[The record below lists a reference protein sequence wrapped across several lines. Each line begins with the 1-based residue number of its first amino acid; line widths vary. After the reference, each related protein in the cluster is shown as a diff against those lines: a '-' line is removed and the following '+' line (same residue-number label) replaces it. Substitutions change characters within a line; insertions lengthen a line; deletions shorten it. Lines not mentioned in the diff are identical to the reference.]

1 METYKDI
8 ILSYN
13 DEEWR
18 LNRLK
23 SLIDFLD
30 EDPQKKYPDI
40 TQTLDKIDEIE
51 DDKGILNIYYGIR
64 LTTYEK
70 LYIKHIWQEENEHI
84 VKFIKYIEKVESPTF
99 CPHCSQPPQKEDE
112 EIKEYLNYLNYNNN
126 I

>member
-1 METYKDI
+1 MTTYKDI

-23 SLIDFLD
+23 SVIDF
-30 EDPQKKYPDI
+30 I
-40 TQTLDKIDEIE
+40 TFGYEIPPLEKIAELE
-51 DDKGILNIYYGIR
+51 DDKGILNVYYETR
-64 LTTYEK
+64 LSTYEK
-70 LYIKHIWQEENEHI
+70 LWFKWIWQDNNENI
-84 VKFIKYIEKVESPTF
+84 VIFKKYI

-112 EIKEYLNYLNYNNN
+112 EVKEYLNYLYNDN

>member
-23 SLIDFLD
+23 LVIDFLN
-30 EDPQKKYPDI
+30 EIPP
-40 TQTLDKIDEIE
+40 LRKIAELE
-51 DDKGILNIYYGIR
+51 DDKGILNVYYETR
-64 LTTYEK
+64 LSTYEK
-70 LYIKHIWQEENEHI
+70 LWIKWIWQEENEHI
-84 VKFIKYIEKVESPTF
+84 VKFIKYIERIDSPTF

>member
-23 SLIDFLD
+23 LLIDFLN
-30 EDPQKKYPDI
+30 EIPP
-40 TQTLDKIDEIE
+40 LRKIAELE
-51 DDKGILNIYYGIR
+51 DDKGILNVYCYTR
-64 LTTYEK
+64 LSDYEK
-70 LYIKHIWQEENEHI
+70 LWIKHIWQEENEHI
-84 VKFIKYIEKVESPTF
+84 VKFIKVKEF
-99 CPHCSQPPQKEDE
+99 CPHCSQPPQKEDDNLRL
-112 EIKEYLNYLNYNNN
+112 EINEYLNYLNFNNN

>member
-1 METYKDI
+1 MTTYKDI
-8 ILSYN
+8 ILTYN

-23 SLIDFLD
+23 LLIDFLN
-30 EDPQKKYPDI
+30 EIPP
-40 TQTLDKIDEIE
+40 LRKIAELE
-51 DDKGILNIYYGIR
+51 DDKGILNVYYYTR
-64 LTTYEK
+64 LSDYEK
-70 LYIKHIWQEENEHI
+70 LWIKHIWQEENEHI
-84 VKFIKYIEKVESPTF
+84 VKFIKVKEF

>member
-1 METYKDI
+1 MTTYKDI

-23 SLIDFLD
+23 SVIDF
-30 EDPQKKYPDI
+30 I
-40 TQTLDKIDEIE
+40 TFGYEIPPLEKIAELK
-51 DDKGILNIYYGIR
+51 DDKGILNVYYETR
-64 LTTYEK
+64 LSTYEK
-70 LYIKHIWQEENEHI
+70 LWFKWIWQEENENI

-112 EIKEYLNYLNYNNN
+112 EVKEYLNYLYNDN

>member
-13 DEEWR
+13 DEQWR

-30 EDPQKKYPDI
+30 EAPKPKETTTLKKI
-40 TQTLDKIDEIE
+40 AELE
-51 DDKGILNIYYGIR
+51 DDKGILNVYSLSR
-64 LTTYEK
+64 LSDYEK
-70 LYIKHIWQEENEHI
+70 LWIKWIWQDNDEHI
-84 VKFIKYIEKVESPTF
+84 VKFIKYIQKVESPTF
-99 CPHCSQPPQKEDE
+99 CPYCSQPPQKEDE

>member
-23 SLIDFLD
+23 LVIDF
-30 EDPQKKYPDI
+30 I
-40 TQTLDKIDEIE
+40 TFGCEIPPLRKIAQLE
-51 DDKGILNIYYGIR
+51 DDKGILNVYYYTR
-64 LTTYEK
+64 LSDYEK
-70 LYIKHIWQEENEHI
+70 LWIKHIWQEENEHI
-84 VKFIKYIEKVESPTF
+84 VKFIKVKEF

>member
-1 METYKDI
+1 MTTYKNI

-13 DEEWR
+13 DEKWR

-23 SLIDFLD
+23 SVIDYLD
-30 EDPQKKYPDI
+30 EDPNKNYTDI

-70 LYIKHIWQEENEHI
+70 LYIKHIWHEENENI
-84 VKFIKYIEKVESPTF
+84 VKFIKYIEKIDSPTF
-99 CPHCSQPPQKEDE
+99 CPHCSELPKPKDDE
-112 EIKEYLNYLNYNNN
+112 L
-126 I
+126 